1 MLCTR
6 KRPKATFQPIRTL
19 SAQALSPPFSTETLT
34 TLITRHKNKP
44 SETNLPSVP
53 NTYDLSKGKYLSDK
67 NVAGNLC
74 QVRVSPLSDKR
85 ERAAYHHVYTANVS
99 YTMLRLPIVNV
110 KGLRPLQSGY
120 TCLFILQPGRDYCF
134 AWRGSCSKYSPS
146 KLVWTTPP
154 PPKTQRDRHY
164 LERILFCPSR
174 NSQVAPRLF
183 FLLISH
189 VDSVL
194 STLRNCYVFP
204 RNILSPPCQRRAAVF
219 LIKISISSQVR
230 FLYVFLLNTKKG
242 FGQTFNSHRIPQC
255 REPLRC
261 RHNKLLTRLLV
272 SRSTGWR
279 PRRQ

>member
-1 MLCTR
+1 M
-6 KRPKATFQPIRTL
+6 
-19 SAQALSPPFSTETLT
+19 S
-34 TLITRHKNKP
+34 
-44 SETNLPSVP
+44 
-53 NTYDLSKGKYLSDK
+53 
-67 NVAGNLC
+67 
-74 QVRVSPLSDKR
+74 RVSVLCSQGTPAYSFCSLGGTIASRGVAHARSIHRQNLSG
-85 ERAAYHHVYTANVS
+85 
-99 YTMLRLPIVNV
+99 P
-110 KGLRPLQSGY
+110 P
-120 TCLFILQPGRDYCF
+120 
-134 AWRGSCSKYSPS
+134 
-146 KLVWTTPP
+146 PP